1 MTTDTFFQSLSAA
14 WHNLPWD
21 AIAGQMVYN
30 PQSPMIFSSGVFL
43 WIFAAFIVVYAM
55 LHRQLAARL
64 LFVTAFS
71 YFFYYKSSGIY
82 FFLLALVTC
91 SDWLIAQRMYRT
103 ESKSARKW
111 LVALS
116 LAVDLGLL
124 AYFKY
129 TNFFGHIVAQLT
141 GGHFS
146 DLSIFLPV
154 GISFFTFQSLSY
166 TIDVYRGKI
175 RPLDSLLDYAFYVS
189 FFPQL
194 VAGPIVRA
202 SDFIPQI
209 RRPLHITRDMV
220 GTGLWFII
228 CGLFKKAVISD
239 YISVNFVERVFAD
252 PSLYSGLE
260 NLLGVYGYALQI
272 YCDFSGYSDMA
283 IGIALLMGF
292 KFNINFNSPYKS
304 ASITE
309 FWRRWHISLSTW
321 LRDYLYISLGGNRKG
336 KVRQYLNLFI
346 TMFLGG
352 LWHGASWN
360 FVAWGSLHGVALMLH
375 KMWMSL
381 TGQKTGVP
389 HRHRWVQVLCVIG
402 TFHFACLCWIFFR
415 NREFA
420 SSMTMLNQIFTNFH
434 PELLWQLVTGYWQV
448 MVLMMLGFVLHFIP
462 DRIENRCKQAFVR
475 LPMFC
480 YVIALVV
487 MVVIIVQVKSSDIQP
502 FIYFQF

>member
-1 MTTDTFFQSLSAA
+1 
-14 WHNLPWD
+14 
-21 AIAGQMVYN
+21 
-30 PQSPMIFSSGVFL
+30 
-43 WIFAAFIVVYAM
+43 
-55 LHRQLAARL
+55 
-64 LFVTAFS
+64 
-71 YFFYYKSSGIY
+71 
-82 FFLLALVTC
+82 
-91 SDWLIAQRMYRT
+91 
-103 ESKSARKW
+103 
-111 LVALS
+111 
-116 LAVDLGLL
+116 
-124 AYFKY
+124 
-129 TNFFGHIVAQLT
+129 
-141 GGHFS
+141 
-146 DLSIFLPV
+146 
-154 GISFFTFQSLSY
+154 
-166 TIDVYRGKI
+166 
-175 RPLDSLLDYAFYVS
+175 
-189 FFPQL
+189 
-194 VAGPIVRA
+194 
-202 SDFIPQI
+202 
-209 RRPLHITRDMV
+209 
-220 GTGLWFII
+220 
-228 CGLFKKAVISD
+228 
-239 YISVNFVERVFAD
+239 
-252 PSLYSGLE
+252 
-260 NLLGVYGYALQI
+260 
-272 YCDFSGYSDMA
+272 MA

-448 MVLMMLGFVLHFIP
+448 MVLMVLGFVLHFIP

-487 MVVIIVQVKSSDIQP
+487 MVIIIVQVKSSDIQP